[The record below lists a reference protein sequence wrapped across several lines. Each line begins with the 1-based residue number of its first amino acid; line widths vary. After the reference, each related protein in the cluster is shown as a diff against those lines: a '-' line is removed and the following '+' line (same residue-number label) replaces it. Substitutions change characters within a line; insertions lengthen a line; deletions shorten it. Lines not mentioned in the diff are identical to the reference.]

1 MLQRNIGRSFL
12 KRSLYLRYKI
22 SKIMK
27 ALVIGATGATGK
39 ELVNLLLENND
50 YEAVSVF
57 VRRPIEK
64 SHPKLTEHIVDFSNV
79 ASFQNVIYGDVLFSC
94 LGTTLKDAGSKEKQ
108 WKIDYD
114 IPAEFAAVAKQNKV
128 KSLVLVSSYGA
139 SAKSSVYYSMMKG
152 KLEEYLQEL
161 HFSQY
166 IIFRPGP
173 LIRENTDRLGEKIS
187 VKIIKF
193 FNAIGL
199 FKNLKPIATSFLA
212 EKLVKAPKALPEGM
226 TILEL
231 NSILKL

>member
-1 MLQRNIGRSFL
+1 
-12 KRSLYLRYKI
+12 
-22 SKIMK
+22 MK

-50 YEAVSVF
+50 YKAVSIF
-57 VRRPIEK
+57 VRRATGK
-64 SHPKLTEHIVDFSNV
+64 THPKLTEHVVDFSNIN
-79 ASFQNVIYGDVLFSC
+79 SFQEIITGDILFSC

-114 IPAEFAAVAKQNKV
+114 IPADFAAAAKQNNV
-128 KSLVLVSSYGA
+128 KTVVLVSSYGA
-139 SAKSSVYYSMMKG
+139 SSKSNVYYSMMKG
-152 KLEEYLQEL
+152 KLEDYLQEL
-161 HFSQY
+161 HFPQY

-187 VKIIKF
+187 VKVIKF

-199 FKNLKPIATSFLA
+199 FKNLKPITTAFLA
-212 EKLVKAPKALPEGM
+212 EKLVKASKTLPEGT

>member
-1 MLQRNIGRSFL
+1 
-12 KRSLYLRYKI
+12 
-22 SKIMK
+22 MK

-50 YEAVSVF
+50 YKAVSIF
-57 VRRPIEK
+57 VRRATGK
-64 SHPKLTEHIVDFSNV
+64 THPKLKEHVVDFSNIN
-79 ASFQNVIYGDVLFSC
+79 SFQEIITGDVLFSC

-114 IPAEFAAVAKQNKV
+114 IPADFAAVAKQNNV
-128 KSLVLVSSYGA
+128 KTVVLVSSYGA
-139 SAKSSVYYSMMKG
+139 SSKSNVYYSMMKG
-152 KLEEYLQEL
+152 KLEDYLQEL
-161 HFSQY
+161 HFLQY
-166 IIFRPGP
+166 IIFRPGL

-187 VKIIKF
+187 VKVIKF

-199 FKNLKPIATSFLA
+199 FKNLKPITTAFLA
-212 EKLVKAPKALPEGM
+212 EKLVKAPKTLPEGT

>member
-1 MLQRNIGRSFL
+1 
-12 KRSLYLRYKI
+12 
-22 SKIMK
+22 MK

-39 ELVNLLLENND
+39 ELVNLLLESID
-50 YEAVSVF
+50 YKAVSIF
-57 VRRPIEK
+57 VRRPTGK
-64 SHPKLTEHIVDFSNV
+64 SHPKLTEHVVNFSNV
-79 ASFQNVIYGDVLFSC
+79 NSFQNLIDGDVLFSC

-114 IPAEFAAVAKQNKV
+114 IPADFAAAAKQNNV
-128 KSLVLVSSYGA
+128 NSLVLVSSYGA

-152 KLEEYLQEL
+152 KLEDYLQGL
-161 HFSQY
+161 NFPQY

-187 VKIIKF
+187 VKVIKF

-199 FKNLKPIATSFLA
+199 FKNLTPITTAFLA
-212 EKLVKAPKALPEGM
+212 EKLVKAPKVLSEGM

-231 NSILKL
+231 NRILKL